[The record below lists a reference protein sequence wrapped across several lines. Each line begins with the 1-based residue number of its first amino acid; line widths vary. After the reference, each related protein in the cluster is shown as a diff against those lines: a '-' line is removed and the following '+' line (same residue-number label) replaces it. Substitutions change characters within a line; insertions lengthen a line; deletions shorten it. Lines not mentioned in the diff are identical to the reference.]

1 MMLVKWRKWLG
12 VASICYTA
20 RPYRLSKYS
29 LPKTETKGRWNCQ
42 GSINRVDSVHNAGI
56 ISGDMTEYKAA
67 AYGLR
72 RTVKDAKR
80 QYKDKIEADFSMGD
94 PAQVWKG
101 LRIMTDFKNKPY

>member
-1 MMLVKWRKWLG
+1 M
-12 VASICYTA
+12 
-20 RPYRLSKYS
+20 
-29 LPKTETKGRWNCQ
+29 
-42 GSINRVDSVHNAGI
+42 DSVHNAGI